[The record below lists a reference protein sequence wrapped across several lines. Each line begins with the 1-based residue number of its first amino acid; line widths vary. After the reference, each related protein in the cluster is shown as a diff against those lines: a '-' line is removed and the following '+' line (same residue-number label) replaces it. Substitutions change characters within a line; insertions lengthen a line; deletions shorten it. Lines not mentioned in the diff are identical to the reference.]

1 MKLVISGADTTR
13 TDPVLIK
20 AIARARIWF
29 EELQSGTAKSL
40 QDIDARYEV
49 SDGYVSHL
57 LPLAFPAPV
66 IVEAIV
72 AGQQPADLTSD
83 ALISELIFQQIG
95 QNSAES

>member
-1 MKLVISGADTTR
+1 MKLVISGTDTAR
-13 TDPVLIK
+13 ADPVLIK

-40 QDIDARYEV
+40 QDIAARYEV

-57 LPLAFPAPV
+57 LPLAFLAPD

-72 AGQQPADLTSD
+72 AGQQPADLTTD
-83 ALISELIFQQIG
+83 ALIKRINIPADWSE
-95 QNSAES
+95 